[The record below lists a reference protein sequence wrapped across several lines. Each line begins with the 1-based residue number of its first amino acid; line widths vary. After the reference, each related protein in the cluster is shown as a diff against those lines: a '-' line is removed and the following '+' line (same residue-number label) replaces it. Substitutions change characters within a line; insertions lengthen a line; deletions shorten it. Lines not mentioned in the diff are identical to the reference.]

1 MILAIDVGNT
11 HIVIGMIEDGEIR
24 SVVRLHTDP
33 RETATELIIKLR
45 QITDYYGLDP
55 TAFEGS
61 ILSSVVPR
69 VTESMRTAVETLTGK
84 RAMVVGPGM
93 KTGLNMRID
102 EPASVASDL
111 VVGSVAAAAAYGAP
125 VIVISMRTATTLVVT
140 DKNGAFR
147 GGAILPGVKLGY
159 GALADGTSLLPEI
172 AVLPPKKV
180 VGANTV
186 DAMRSGAVFG
196 TAALIDGM
204 LERME
209 AELGYPCTAVA
220 TGGLAREVIPC
231 CRRRDILVDPDLLL
245 RGLWILYMK
254 NR

>member
-1 MILAIDVGNT
+1 M
-11 HIVIGMIEDGEIR
+11 
-24 SVVRLHTDP
+24 
-33 RETATELIIKLR
+33 
-45 QITDYYGLDP
+45 
-55 TAFEGS
+55 
-61 ILSSVVPR
+61 
-69 VTESMRTAVETLTGK
+69 
-84 RAMVVGPGM
+84 
-93 KTGLNMRID
+93 
-102 EPASVASDL
+102 
-111 VVGSVAAAAAYGAP
+111 
-125 VIVISMRTATTLVVT
+125 
-140 DKNGAFR
+140 
-147 GGAILPGVKLGY
+147 KLGY

-209 AELGYPCTAVA
+209 AELGYPCKAVA

-231 CRRRDILVDPDLLL
+231 CTRRDILVDPDLML
-245 RGLWILYMK
+245 RGLWILYTK

>member
-11 HIVIGMIEDGEIR
+11 HIVIGMIEEGEIKN
-24 SVVRLHTDP
+24 VVRLHTDP

-45 QITDYYGLDP
+45 QITDYYALAP
-55 TAFEGS
+55 AELEGS

-69 VTESMRTAVETLTGK
+69 VTQPMKTALETLTGK
-84 RAMVVGPGM
+84 RALLVGPGM
-93 KTGLNMRID
+93 KTGLNVRID
-102 EPASVASDL
+102 DPASVASDL
-111 VVGSVAAAAAYGAP
+111 VAAGVAAVTHYGAP
-125 VIVISMRTATTLVVT
+125 VIVVSLRTATTITVI
-140 DKNGAFR
+140 DPGGAFR

-159 GALADGTSLLPEI
+159 GALAAGTSLLPEI

-186 DAMRSGAVFG
+186 DAMRSGALFG
-196 TAALIDGM
+196 TAAMIDGM
-204 LERME
+204 LARIE
-209 AELGYPCTAVA
+209 AELGCACTVVA

-231 CRRRDILVDPDLLL
+231 CNRKDIAVDSELLL
-245 RGLWILYMK
+245 KGLWVLYKK

>member
-11 HIVIGMIEDGEIR
+11 HIVIGMIENGEIC
-24 SVVRLHTDP
+24 SIVRLHTDV

-45 QITDYYGLDP
+45 QITDYYKLDP

-69 VTESMRTAVETLTGK
+69 LTQPLKTAAETLTGK
-84 RAMVVGPGM
+84 RVMVVGPGI

-102 EPASVASDL
+102 EPSSAAADL
-111 VVGSVAAAAAYGAP
+111 VVGSVGAVACYGAP
-125 VIVISMRTATTLVVT
+125 VIVVSMRTATTLVAT

-147 GGAILPGVKLGY
+147 GGVILPGVKLGY
-159 GALADGTSLLPEI
+159 GALAAGTSLLPDVAI
-172 AVLPPKKV
+172 LPPKKV

-186 DAMRSGAVFG
+186 DAMRSGAIFG
-196 TAALIDGM
+196 TASMLDGM

-209 AELGYPCTAVA
+209 AELGYSCTEVA
-220 TGGLAREVIPC
+220 TGGLAKDVIPC
-231 CRRRDILVDPDLLL
+231 CKRTDIRVDPDLLL
-245 RGLWILYMK
+245 KGLWTLYQK
-254 NR
+254 NK

>member
-1 MILAIDVGNT
+1 MAPPFANVPSLVKDLFAWLADSEDPVLIKSCVFHYEFEFIHPFPDGNGRT
-11 HIVIGMIEDGEIR
+11 G
-24 SVVRLHTDP
+24 RLWQ
-33 RETATELIIKLR
+33 TALL
-45 QITDYYGLDP
+45 
-55 TAFEGS
+55 GS
-61 ILSSVVPR
+61 WR
-69 VTESMRTAVETLTGK
+69 KEF
-84 RAMVVGPGM
+84 
-93 KTGLNMRID
+93 
-102 EPASVASDL
+102 
-111 VVGSVAAAAAYGAP
+111 YGAP
-125 VIVISMRTATTLVVT
+125 VIVISLRTATTLVVT

-209 AELGYPCTAVA
+209 AELGYPCKAVA

-231 CRRRDILVDPDLLL
+231 CTRRDILVDPDLML
-245 RGLWILYMK
+245 RGLWILYTK

>member
-11 HIVIGMIEDGEIR
+11 HIVIGMIADGAVQNI
-24 SVVRLHTDP
+24 VRLHTDP

-55 TAFEGS
+55 ASFEGS

-69 VTESMRTAVETLTGK
+69 VTESLKTALEALTGK

-93 KTGLNMRID
+93 KTGLNVRID
-102 EPASVASDL
+102 DPASVASDL
-111 VVGSVAAAAAYGAP
+111 VVASVAAVAYYGAP
-125 VIVISMRTATTLVVT
+125 VIVVSMRTATTLVVT

-147 GGAILPGVKLGY
+147 GGVILPGVKLGY
-159 GALADGTSLLPEI
+159 GALAAGTSLLPEI

-186 DAMRSGAVFG
+186 DAMRSGAVYG
-196 TAALIDGM
+196 TAAMLDGM
-204 LERME
+204 LARIEE
-209 AELGYPCTAVA
+209 ELGCRCTVVA
-220 TGGLAREVIPC
+220 TGGLTREVIPC
-231 CRRRDILVDPDLLL
+231 CKRTDILVDPDLMLK
-245 RGLWILYMK
+245 GLWVLYKK